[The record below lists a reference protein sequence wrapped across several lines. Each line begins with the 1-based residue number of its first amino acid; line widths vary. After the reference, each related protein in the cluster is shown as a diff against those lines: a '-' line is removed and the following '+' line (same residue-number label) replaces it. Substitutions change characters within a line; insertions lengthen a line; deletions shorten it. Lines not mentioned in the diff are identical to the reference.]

1 MLVLFELKSS
11 AIGIALYAVVPGL
24 LGTSLRDD
32 EFGLPINLFVGILPL
47 LLNVASNA
55 ALTAQTYPPLISL
68 YTFLSLPF
76 LLHLNFSFSMLF
88 DQPLSHS
95 LYLPFYSF
103 PLVGIQIVNFVSV
116 HTQFL
121 GLIVGIVR

>member
-24 LGTSLRDD
+24 PGTSLRDD

-68 YTFLSLPF
+68 YTFLS
-76 LLHLNFSFSMLF
+76 S
-88 DQPLSHS
+88 PLSS
-95 LYLPFYSF
+95 PLEFFILYAFRPTSF
-103 PLVGIQIVNFVSV
+103 PFSLSS
-116 HTQFL
+116 L
-121 GLIVGIVR
+121 L